1 MIYKDKKYAP
11 IQEQVSPPINKP
23 IYGFAYER
31 DQYSTTLKCKPVLG
45 MLIPRYDDLYEGAYA
60 YSSDFKFK
68 EYKKDG
74 KTFKSGQ
81 VYGYSRSYADTY
93 EEAAKE
99 YNNLILEHI
108 HALEEFIE
116 ELKKDLIEL

>member
-1 MIYKDKKYAP
+1 MVYKEEKCKP
-11 IQEQVSPPINKP
+11 MKENISPPIGKP

-31 DQYSTTLKCKPVLG
+31 DQYSTSLRCKPVLG
-45 MLIPRYDDLYEGAYA
+45 KVLPIYEDEIDSYV
-60 YSSDFKFK
+60 YSSRFKFK
-68 EYKKDG
+68 EFKKDG

-99 YNNLILEHI
+99 YNALILEHI

>member
-1 MIYKDKKYAP
+1 MIYKQKKYAS

-31 DQYSTTLKCKPVLG
+31 DQYSTSLRCKPVLG
-45 MLIPRYDDLYEGAYA
+45 KVLPIYKDETDSYV
-60 YSSDFKFK
+60 YSSRFKFK
-68 EYKKDG
+68 EFKKDG

-99 YNNLILEHI
+99 YNNLIMEHI